1 MKSEKSDSMAE
12 TKVSIAKN
20 GIDMQTIE
28 ESRKSSR
35 RRTSSDRTR
44 NRPAARRKHLS
55 FTAILMSVKQYY
67 KTMLDSKLPSYLCL
81 ITYIFICLLGNVV
94 TAIVLIKHRQIFSNE
109 NNINDGSPL
118 ILPSQINQSQGFE
131 NDIDLEETVNEDILL
146 GLLDLVYNESQ
157 HEVILSKYY
166 LDIKN
171 ITK

>member
-1 MKSEKSDSMAE
+1 MAE
-12 TKVSIAKN
+12 TKVSIAKV
-20 GIDMQTIE
+20 GIDTQTIE

-35 RRTSSDRTR
+35 KRRSADRIQKRTA
-44 NRPAARRKHLS
+44 PRRKYFSL
-55 FTAILMSVKQYY
+55 TAILISLKLYY

-109 NNINDGSPL
+109 KNINDGSPL
-118 ILPSQINQSQGFE
+118 ILPSQINQSQAFE

-157 HEVILSKYY
+157 YEVILSK
-166 LDIKN
+166 
-171 ITK
+171 